1 METRHIGSL
10 EVTVIGLGTNNFG
23 AFIDEAGA
31 KEVVAAAVDA
41 GINFFDTADVYG
53 SGASEVA
60 LGRALG
66 SRRDDVLIAT
76 KFGMPLG
83 EGNPHVTPEDVRSS
97 CDASLQRLGTDH
109 IDLYYQH
116 IADPTVPIEDTLGAL
131 DELIKAGKVR
141 EIACSNFPAGLIDE
155 ATKLA
160 ASQGTARFVAVEN
173 ELSLL
178 RRESTG
184 DHASRL
190 DAGPPARG
198 AELIAVA
205 ERNDMAVLPYLP
217 LASGLLTG
225 KYRRGV
231 EPAAGTRLGSVPEER
246 RAQMFKAYKDWALS
260 DKNFDII
267 EALEAFATERGHTL
281 VELAMSW
288 LACLPKVATVI
299 AGATSPAQ
307 VRTNADAAG
316 WVLTDADMAEVDRIT
331 LL

>member
-10 EVTVIGLGTNNFG
+10 EVTVVGLGTNSFG
-23 AFIDEAGA
+23 AYIDEAGA
-31 KEVVAAAVDA
+31 KEVVDAAIDA

-53 SGASEVA
+53 SGASEVL
-60 LGRALG
+60 LGKTLG

-76 KFGMPLG
+76 KFGMPLA
-83 EGNPHVTPEDVRSS
+83 EGKPCATPEYVRSA

-116 IADPTVPIEDTLGAL
+116 IGDPMVPLDETLGAL

-141 EIACSNFPAGLIDE
+141 EIACSNFSANQIDE
-155 ATKLA
+155 ATKWA
-160 ASQGTARFVAVEN
+160 ASHGTARFMAVEN

-178 RRESTG
+178 RRESSG
-184 DHASRL
+184 AHASTLAER
-190 DAGPPARG
+190 PARG

-205 ERNDMAVLPYLP
+205 ERNEMGVVPYFP
-217 LASGLLTG
+217 LASGMLTG

-231 EPAAGTRLGSVPEER
+231 EPAAGTRLGSPPEER
-246 RAQMFKAYKDWALS
+246 RAQMFKAYKDSVLN
-260 DKNFDII
+260 DKNFDIV
-267 EALEAFATERGHTL
+267 EALEVFATERGHTP

-299 AGATSPAQ
+299 AGATSAAQ
-307 VRTNADAAG
+307 VQSNASAVG

-331 LL
+331 LV